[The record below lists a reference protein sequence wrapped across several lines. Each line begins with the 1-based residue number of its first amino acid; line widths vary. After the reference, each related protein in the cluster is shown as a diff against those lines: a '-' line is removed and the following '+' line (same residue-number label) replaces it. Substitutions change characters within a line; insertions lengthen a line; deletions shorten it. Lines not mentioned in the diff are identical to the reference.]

1 MRTAEQFGAFVTFQ
15 LKDDVN
21 LDEPSIQSINAFE
34 LMRIASMQNY
44 LPEFNASRNSF
55 DQLHIDLCEWIKTNG
70 GGWIGRD
77 NANTIG
83 KKFITDLSKSLWY
96 IDNCSYKTLDDRFK
110 IPEVFTNFFN
120 QTHPESHKKAR
131 SSFGKRRY

>member
-1 MRTAEQFGAFVTFQ
+1 M
-15 LKDDVN
+15 N
-21 LDEPSIQSINAFE
+21 LLYSINVFE

-55 DQLHIDLCEWIKTNG
+55 DQLRIDLCEWIKANG

-77 NANTIG
+77 NANTIR
-83 KKFITDLSKSLWY
+83 KKFITDLPKSLWN

-110 IPEVFTNFFN
+110 IP
-120 QTHPESHKKAR
+120 
-131 SSFGKRRY
+131 